1 MFGKLFRPRA
11 HYVFD
16 YKPRFY
22 DERKERLR
30 QLEKKYSKSNAS
42 NEEVNQIK
50 LTRSNLKN
58 SWVRNKNTSSDRA
71 TILRMAIIIA
81 ILVGIV
87 AYIFDLHTLL

>member
-30 QLEKKYSKSNAS
+30 QLEKKYSKSNTS

-50 LTRSNLKN
+50 LVKNNLKN

-81 ILVGIV
+81 ILVGIA